1 MNILF
6 LTDEVI
12 YVSGVSKHLYH
23 LLRELS
29 KDENYNIILVCTGGD
44 FIEEF
49 KKLSITV
56 IVKKEISHHERSLSN
71 IIKCI
76 WFIYNLVNKQKIQI
90 IHSHTHYAANIAWW
104 TSKLTKSI
112 TVQTIHG
119 IQPSGGRLPHF
130 IADYF
135 ISVNKNTIN
144 YLISIGKEKERIY
157 FVNLGLPFPEKHVK
171 NRNEIKILFA
181 SRLVPEKGADIF
193 IDAIALVKDRL
204 KENVSFIMAGE
215 GECENELKEQIAR
228 LKIDVKFLGKVKDTY
243 DYLKDTHIFVFTSRY
258 QTEGFPMALIEAA
271 LNENLI
277 ITSNFIS
284 LKEIFEENKDCL
296 VFYNNDP
303 TQLAEKLIFAAD
315 NYNDYSEMI
324 LNGSE
329 KARKNFSVE
338 KMVLEL
344 KDVYRNVR

>member
-135 ISVNKNTIN
+135 ISVNKNAIN

-157 FVNLGLPFPEKHVK
+157 FVNLGLPFPGKHVK
-171 NRNEIKILFA
+171 NRNEIKIFFA

-228 LKIDVKFLGKVKDTY
+228 LKIDVKFLGKIKDTY
-243 DYLKDTHIFVFTSRY
+243 DYLKDTHIFIFTSRY
-258 QTEGFPMALIEAA
+258 QTEGFPLAIIEAA

-277 ITSNFIS
+277 ITSNFVS
-284 LKEIFEENKDCL
+284 LKEVFEENKDCL

-303 TQLAEKLIFAAD
+303 TQLAEKLILAVN

-329 KARKNFSVE
+329 KARGNFSVE
-338 KMVLEL
+338 KMVSEL
-344 KDVYRNVR
+344 KDIYRNVK

>member
-12 YVSGVSKHLYH
+12 YVSGVSKHLYY
-23 LLRELS
+23 LLKEFS
-29 KDENYNIILVCTGGD
+29 KDKNYNIFLVCPGGD
-44 FIEEF
+44 FVEEF
-49 KKLSITV
+49 KKLRITV
-56 IVKKEISHHERSLSN
+56 IVKKKISHNERSYFN
-71 IIKCI
+71 IIRSI
-76 WFIYNLVNKQKIQI
+76 WFIYHLVNKQKIQI

-112 TVQTIHG
+112 TIQTIHG

-144 YLISIGKEKERIY
+144 YLVSIGKEKERIY

-171 NRNEIKILFA
+171 NRNEIKIFFA
-181 SRLVPEKGADIF
+181 SRLVPEKGADIYL
-193 IDAIALVKDRL
+193 DAIALVKDRL
-204 KENVSFIMAGE
+204 KGKVSFIMAGE
-215 GECENELKEQIAR
+215 GECENELKEQISR
-228 LKIDVKFLGKVKDTY
+228 LKVDVKFLGKVKDTY

-258 QTEGFPMALIEAA
+258 QTEGFPLSIIEAA

-277 ITSNFIS
+277 ITSDFIS
-284 LKEIFEENKDCL
+284 LKEIFEEDKDCL

-303 TQLAEKLIFAAD
+303 TQLSKKLILAVD
-315 NYNDYSEMI
+315 NYDDYSNMI

-329 KARKNFSVE
+329 KARENFSVDN
-338 KMVLEL
+338 MVSGL
-344 KDVYRNVR
+344 KDIYRNVK